1 MQRAIAMVLLLVL
14 AFSLTTYAKDLRVGY
29 VDDIGFAPLVVA
41 EAKGYWKEQ
50 GLKVDLVPF
59 EDSAVQAKAL
69 ESGEID
75 IAGDLMGNFVGLEM
89 AGSPIKLAAET
100 HWSNG
105 SVKLLTKAGQDPKQ
119 LKGAMVGIGDKQ
131 TAQLFMLSRFLN
143 SNGIRLSDV
152 KVGELPPDRLVASFV
167 KGQMP
172 VVVLQDPYS
181 IQAVHDGNG
190 TIAVDSSRYQGLI
203 TEGFAVSNTAL
214 ASIPEEQWIKFYRGW
229 IKSVIWLRGM
239 NFKWGDLRELINTKN
254 FKAIAAQPDA
264 TIVDLYNGVRFHA
277 VYEAI
282 KRHGELGGLEYHV
295 RDVLYF
301 MRDNA
306 LVKTIPEPRT
316 LIQSDAFEKALKT
329 LK

>member
-1 MQRAIAMVLLLVL
+1 MMLLLGL
-14 AFSLTTYAKDLRVGY
+14 AWSSAVSARDLKVGY

-50 GLKVDLVPF
+50 GLKVDLLPF
-59 EDSAVQAKAL
+59 EDSATQAKAL

-75 IAGDLMGNFVGLEM
+75 VAGDLMGNFVGMEM
-89 AGSPIKLAAET
+89 AGAPIKLVAET

-105 SVKLLTKAGQDPKQ
+105 SVKLLTKTGQDPKQ
-119 LKGAMVGIGDKQ
+119 LKGAMVGVGEKA

-143 SNGIRLSDV
+143 SNGVRLADV
-152 KVGELPPDRLVASFV
+152 KIGEMPPERLVASFV
-167 KGQMP
+167 KGAMP
-172 VVVLQDPYS
+172 VIVLQDPYS

-203 TEGFAVSNTAL
+203 TEGFAASNTAL
-214 ASIPEEQWIKFYRGW
+214 TNIPEEQWIKFYRGW

-239 NFKWGDLRELINTKN
+239 NFKWGDLRELINAKN
-254 FKAIAAQPDA
+254 FRIIAAQSDP

-277 VYEAI
+277 VYEAV